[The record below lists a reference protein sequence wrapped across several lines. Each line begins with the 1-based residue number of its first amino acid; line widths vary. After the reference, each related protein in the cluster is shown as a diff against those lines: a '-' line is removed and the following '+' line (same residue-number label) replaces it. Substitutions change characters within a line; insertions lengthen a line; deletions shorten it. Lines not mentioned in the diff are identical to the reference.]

1 MYPYEGSNFHGFR
14 IYRNARFVDKRISDL
29 TQTEDSALK
38 RQKQKKCE
46 INYSNHWASLREGD
60 ANDYAGHE
68 DYDMN
73 ALNKENVEVETR
85 NGKELK
91 KQPERSSLYPVEKEH
106 KAKHQCTLGTWIIH
120 GTERERSQLLQRER
134 EMKEREEMRA
144 EIESAERTEE
154 TENIEV
160 IRCLQS
166 NVWTELS
173 WNERS
178 QRIYFLF
185 ASGSRKQKF

>member
-1 MYPYEGSNFHGFR
+1 
-14 IYRNARFVDKRISDL
+14 
-29 TQTEDSALK
+29 
-38 RQKQKKCE
+38 
-46 INYSNHWASLREGD
+46 
-60 ANDYAGHE
+60 
-68 DYDMN
+68 MN

-91 KQPERSSLYPVEKEH
+91 KQPERSSLYPAQKKH

-166 NVWTELS
+166 NVRTELS

-178 QRIYFLF
+178 QRIRISATEVL
-185 ASGSRKQKF
+185 KF